1 MAASKP
7 APAQLPLPDLGGAEK
22 VAILLLAL
30 GRTRATQ
37 LLKKFDADDLK
48 LITRAAVE
56 VKPVGGSDLEVLVEE
71 FAQTYTTGLKFGGT
85 MKEVE
90 TLLSGVMTSEQI
102 AEAMSDPPPVEAAP
116 VAAAWGELAKVKEE
130 VLRAYLLKEHPQTV
144 ALILSKMDSGSAAK
158 LLAAFPPNLRS
169 GLLCRM
175 LNLKPVGDA
184 VLQVIDEVLR
194 RDLMTVEVRSHASI
208 ADILNKLE
216 KSESDDLL
224 RMLAD
229 QRPDDAK
236 ALKDMLFSF
245 EDLSALPV
253 KSRATVFD
261 QVPIERVVLALKG
274 TDAAFQSSV
283 LATLGARA
291 RRMVE
296 VELQGGSTASARDI
310 AEARRGIVD
319 TVLRMIAS
327 GEIERYASDD
337 AQQAG

>member
-1 MAASKP
+1 MAATKP
-7 APAQLPLPDLGGAEK
+7 APALPSLSELGGAEK
-22 VAILLLAL
+22 VAVLLLAL
-30 GRTRATQ
+30 GRSRATQ

-71 FAQTYTTGLKFGGT
+71 FAQTYATGLKFGGT

-90 TLLSGVMTSEQI
+90 ALLSGVMTSEQI
-102 AEAMSDPPPVEAAP
+102 AEAMSDPPPVEAVP
-116 VAAAWGELAKVKEE
+116 VAAAWGELAKLKEE

-175 LNLKPVGDA
+175 LNLKPVSDV
-184 VLQVIDEVLR
+184 VLRAIDEVLR

-208 ADILNKLE
+208 ADILNKLD

-224 RMLAD
+224 KMLAD
-229 QRPDDAK
+229 HRPDDAK

-245 EDLSALPV
+245 EDLSALPA

-310 AEARRGIVD
+310 SEARRGIVD

-337 AQQAG
+337 AQPAG